1 MKDIL
6 ILTKVLLKNSL
17 GSNFRA
23 KDQKRISV
31 FSVLLIIFAIGYL
44 VGCFGYFSYEI
55 IKVLQEIHQEEV
67 FLSLSFL
74 MIIGFIM
81 FRTLFTGLNVLYF
94 SKDVEYLLPMP
105 ISPVK
110 IVFAKFNVMLISN
123 YLTEVIIFMVPFI
136 IYARMLSLSS
146 VFYLYSFL
154 VLLLIPIIPML
165 ISILVIVI
173 IMSFTG
179 FLRNKDTVQYLS
191 VIISM
196 VFIFAIQYLSVS
208 SNEVTDFVMANKL
221 LELNGISSVVKDFF
235 FTIGQA
241 LNVLTE
247 VDNAIIFKNLGLLA
261 VESIGVYVAGTFIIS
276 KMYIKSALKVSA
288 SSTRVRKLKMQT
300 ARKNSL
306 LKTYVAKEFKELFR
320 TPIYLFQCVLPT
332 FLFPILIS
340 ISIFKGMDPETIT
353 SFKAVADS
361 ADKIIEQ
368 SFTFGFII
376 GIINLF
382 YMFNMMSITA
392 ISREGE
398 NALFMKYIPVPLS
411 KQYKYKAIPGIIV
424 NIIPLVYVV
433 WLIKYFIPSV
443 SLGYLVSIV
452 VVGTLCNVFVNYF
465 TLLIDLLRPKLNW
478 TSENA
483 VVKQNINMIYSF
495 ALELFVAGIIVGLS
509 AYIEN
514 IKILVILISCV
525 LAIILLG
532 FEAFLQKYSR
542 QLFKKIS

>member
-1 MKDIL
+1 MRDIL
-6 ILTKVLLKNSL
+6 VLTKVLLKNSI

-23 KDQKRISV
+23 KNQKRIPI
-31 FSVLLIIFAIGYL
+31 FSVLIIVLALGYL

-55 IKVLQEIHQEEV
+55 IRVLRDIRQEEV
-67 FLSLSFL
+67 FLSLSL
-74 MIIGFIM
+74 LLIIGFIM

-123 YLTEVIIFMVPFI
+123 YLTEVIMFMVPYI
-136 IYARMLSLSS
+136 IYARMLELSS
-146 VFYLYSFL
+146 TFYLYAFL

-165 ISILVIVI
+165 ISILVVVI
-173 IMSFTG
+173 IMRFTG

-196 VFIFAIQYLSVS
+196 VFIFAVQYFSVS
-208 SNEVTDFVMANKL
+208 SNEMTSFVFANKL
-221 LELNGISSVVKDFF
+221 IELNGVSSMVSDFF
-235 FTIGQA
+235 FTIGQTMS
-241 LNVLTE
+241 VLTE
-247 VDNAIIFKNLGLLA
+247 VDKAIVFKNLGLLA
-261 VESIGVYVAGTFIIS
+261 IESIGLYIVGTFAIS
-276 KMYIKSALKVSA
+276 KMYLKSALKVSA

-340 ISIFKGMDPETIT
+340 ISIFKGMDQEMLT
-353 SFKAVADS
+353 SFQAISDS
-361 ADKIIEQ
+361 AGEIIEQ
-368 SFTFGFII
+368 AFTFGFIM

-382 YMFNMMSITA
+382 YMFNLMSITA

-398 NALFMKYIPVPLS
+398 NALFMKYIPIPLS
-411 KQYKYKAIPGIIV
+411 RQYKYKVIPGVII
-424 NIIPLVYVV
+424 NIIPLAYVI
-433 WLIKYFIPSV
+433 WLIKYFIPNV
-443 SLGYLVSIV
+443 SLEYLLSVL
-452 VVGTLCNVFVNYF
+452 VVGTLCNIFVNYF
-465 TLLIDLLRPKLNW
+465 SLLIDLLRPKLNW

-483 VVKQNINMIYSF
+483 VVKQNINMLYSM
-495 ALELFVAGIIVGLS
+495 ALELLVAGAIVAIS
-509 AYIEN
+509 AYIN
-514 IKILVILISCV
+514 DIRILVSLISCM
-525 LAIILLG
+525 LIIILFV
-532 FEAFLQKYSR
+532 FEVFLQKYSR

>member
-6 ILTKVLLKNSL
+6 VLTKVLLKNSI

-23 KDQKRISV
+23 KNQKRISI
-31 FSVLLIIFAIGYL
+31 FSVIIIILALGYL

-55 IKVLQEIHQEEV
+55 IRVLRDIRQEEV
-67 FLSLSFL
+67 FLSLSLL

-123 YLTEVIIFMVPFI
+123 YLTEVIVFMVPYI
-136 IYARMLSLSS
+136 IYARMLDLSS
-146 VFYLYSFL
+146 IFYLYSFL

-165 ISILVIVI
+165 ISILVIVF
-173 IMSFTG
+173 IMRFTG

-196 VFIFAIQYLSVS
+196 VFIFAVQYFSVS
-208 SNEVTDFVMANKL
+208 SNEMTSFVMANKL
-221 LELNGISSVVKDFF
+221 LELNGISSVVSNFF

-241 LNVLTE
+241 LNILTE
-247 VDNAIIFKNLGLLA
+247 VDKAVIFKNLGLLA
-261 VESIGVYVAGTFIIS
+261 FESIGIYIVGTFVIS
-276 KMYIKSALKVSA
+276 RMYIKSALKVSA
-288 SSTRVRKLKMQT
+288 SSTRVRKLKMKT

-306 LKTYVAKEFKELFR
+306 LKTYVSKEFKELFR

-340 ISIFKGMDPETIT
+340 ISIFKGMDQEALA

-361 ADKIIEQ
+361 AGKIIEQ

-376 GIINLF
+376 GITNLF
-382 YMFNMMSITA
+382 YMFNLMSITA

-398 NALFMKYIPVPLS
+398 TALFMKYIPVPLS
-411 KQYKYKAIPGIIV
+411 RQYKYKAIPGIII
-424 NIIPLVYVV
+424 NIIPLAYVIG
-433 WLIKYFIPSV
+433 LIKYFIPSV
-443 SLGYLVSIV
+443 SLGYLLSVAI
-452 VVGTLCNVFVNYF
+452 VGTLCNIFVNYF

-495 ALELFVAGIIVGLS
+495 ALELLVAGFIVVLS
-509 AYIEN
+509 AYIED
-514 IKILVILISCV
+514 IKILVILVSAALV
-525 LAIILLG
+525 IILLG
-532 FEAFLQKYSR
+532 FEGFLQKYSR
-542 QLFKKIS
+542 QLFRKIS